1 MTIEEFFGTL
11 QESITAEWRKHLQTN
26 KYSEHM
32 GLDEFYKEMPEK
44 VDALIEAWQAD
55 NDIVKDYKN
64 ILDEGMDALEYL
76 EKLKKLTKEGRELLG
91 SSELESLTDDILS
104 LIDSTIYKLK
114 HLKESMP
121 SLMDC
126 LQEALGPNSLAQSF
140 NEGLLDAE
148 FDIKEADILI
158 QLVHD
163 FCAKITPSGGNRYGN
178 VDAEWYDDEWVPKF
192 NKALASMFKKCSTA
206 KAKTNW
212 DSTSFIVA
220 AAPKIDKFWRGHY
233 DFRICMP
240 EKLESSTSIFGVSI
254 HLCPDFR
261 RDHDAKS
268 SLSARGSA
276 GLTVYPIPTELA
288 IELCKVC
295 QSEFP
300 KRA

>member
-11 QESITAEWRKHLQTN
+11 QESITTEWRKHLQTN
-26 KYSEHM
+26 TYSAHEA
-32 GLDEFYKEMPEK
+32 LDVFYKEMPEK

-55 NDIVKDYKN
+55 NDIVKNYKN
-64 ILDEGMDALEYL
+64 VLDEGMDALEYL
-76 EKLKKLTKEGRELLG
+76 EALKKLTKEGRELLK
-91 SSELESLTDDILS
+91 SSELESLCDDVLS

-114 HLKESMP
+114 HLKESMKP
-121 SLMDC
+121 LAEFLKESLD
-126 LQEALGPNSLAQSF
+126 
-140 NEGLLDAE
+140 EGLLDAG
-148 FDIKEADILI
+148 FDIKDADVLI
-158 QLVHD
+158 QLMHD
-163 FCAKITPSGGNRYGN
+163 FCGKLTPMGGCRFGG

-192 NKALASMFKKCSTA
+192 NKALAATFKKCSTA

-212 DSTSFIVA
+212 DTCSYIIA

-233 DFRICMP
+233 DFRIRMP
-240 EKLESSTSIFGVSI
+240 EKLETSNSIFGVDI
-254 HLCPDFR
+254 LLCPLFHTN
-261 RDHDAKS
+261 HDAKS

-288 IELCKVC
+288 IELCKIC